1 MKFFSLLF
9 KQSIY
14 LMAIFTLILSFNP
27 LSAED
32 IKISGSNVSLVVD
45 SNTGCI
51 SFLEVKADG
60 KWPGFVYAD
69 GSRSAAGIE
78 VFDELERKLYSDR
91 TTATTIS
98 NLQLTRIGTYQ
109 CLEFDKQFA
118 DAPFSVHQTI
128 TSDIKGVRLD
138 CRAVL
143 NQIPGGRWP
152 RQRNVRISF
161 VMPASEELI
170 GWAPSYPEPAKI
182 KDNPVRYCYGIQEE
196 DMPRVGIPLYTAY
209 VPGKAGL
216 GISIPLEV
224 RKVQLNLGPEPADPS
239 NIYVDF
245 EMLGV
250 YGAGATMSYKSTP
263 PAKYSGKDVQVIRLT
278 EMFVGLTADRP
289 LDFSVWLFSHAP
301 HWRPAL
307 GTFAAAYPDYFGLD
321 PKIRSMWGGR
331 MGGNVHVT
339 QEDLDRWKKYGATM
353 AWLHTHFHRHGEFI
367 PPESLKNP
375 DYEFF
380 CEPYSKDYPDN
391 TVNKNRKVIDAYT
404 DNGQAVF
411 LYGFNIHCDT
421 ITVVQRGLASDMIRQ
436 INGELQPSYHDQP
449 VMFFSPTSPYGNHQ
463 LRQMDLMI
471 ETYPRIMGIALDNW
485 AYGGLD
491 FAHDDG
497 ITMFDNRPAANVNF
511 SQQSMIPEIAK
522 IFHSSGRLVMINKSR
537 TIESMKGADAML
549 SEARGAEIFAMFAYM
564 CLDRHL
570 HPNEYKAADDA
581 EYAEYSLKY
590 CIEWGGQL
598 GTEMVTADPALS
610 DKYYNLVKLLRNRT
624 WVLNCDPLTLHEG
637 TRGNIFRIHPD
648 SPWNAG
654 AVVIP
659 VVRPDILLKDGNM
672 KDGLVVKVR
681 LPENDKLTTA
691 CWIGVEHSDKEV
703 KLDIVRNGAEITL
716 NLPPVGPAGIIKLVS
731 E

>member
-1 MKFFSLLF
+1 
-9 KQSIY
+9 
-14 LMAIFTLILSFNP
+14 MAISALVLSFSP
-27 LSAED
+27 IAAKD
-32 IKISGSNVSLVVD
+32 IKISGSNVSMVVD
-45 SNTGCI
+45 SQTGRI
-51 SFLEVKADG
+51 TNLEVTANG

-69 GSRSAAGIE
+69 GSSGAAGIE

-91 TTATTIS
+91 TTPSTLS
-98 NLQLTRIGTYQ
+98 NLRLTQIGTYQ
-109 CLEFDKQFA
+109 CLEFDKQF
-118 DAPFSVHQTI
+118 DGAPFTVHQTI
-128 TSDIKGVRLD
+128 TADIKGVRID

-161 VMPASEELI
+161 VMPASDELV
-170 GWAPSYPEPAKI
+170 GWAPSYPNPSKV

-196 DMPRVGIPLYTAY
+196 NMPRVGIPLYSAY

-250 YGAGATMSYKSTP
+250 YGAGATMDYKAEK
-263 PAKYSGKDVQVIRLT
+263 PAAFTGKDVDVIRLT
-278 EMFVGLTADRP
+278 EMFVGLTVDRP
-289 LDFSVWLFSHAP
+289 LDFSVWIFSHAP

-307 GTFAAAYPDYFGLD
+307 GTFAAEYPDYFGLD
-321 PKIRSMWGGR
+321 SKIRSMWGGR

-339 QEDLDRWKKYGATM
+339 PERLAIYKKYGATM

-367 PPESLKNP
+367 PPEGLADP

-380 CEPYSKDYPDN
+380 CEPYSDDYPDN
-391 TVNKNRKVIDAYT
+391 TVNKNRKIIDAFT

-411 LYGFNIHCDT
+411 IYGFNMHCDT
-421 ITVVQRGLASDMIRQ
+421 ITVIQRGLAYDRVRQ
-436 INGELQPSYHDQP
+436 INGALQPSYHDQP
-449 VMFFSPTSPYGNHQ
+449 VMFFSPTSVYGSHQ

-471 ETYPRIMGIALDNW
+471 ETYPRIMGVALDNW
-485 AYGGLD
+485 AYGGID

-522 IFHSSGRLVMINKSR
+522 KFHSSGRLVMINKSR
-537 TIESMKGADAML
+537 TIESMKGADALL
-549 SEARGAEIFAMFAYM
+549 SEARGAKIFAMFAYM
-564 CLDRHL
+564 CLNRHL
-570 HPNEYKAADDA
+570 HPNEYKAADDV
-581 EYAEYSLKY
+581 EYAEYALKY

-598 GTEMVTADPALS
+598 GTEMVFADPVMS
-610 DKYYNLVKLLRNRT
+610 DKYYNLIKLLRNRT
-624 WVLNCDPLTLHEG
+624 WVLDCDPVTLPEG
-637 TRGNIFRIHPD
+637 TQGNIFRIHPD

-654 AVVIP
+654 AVVVPI
-659 VVRPDILLKDGNM
+659 VRPDVLLKDNDM
-672 KDGLVVKVR
+672 KSGLELKVR
-681 LPENDKLTTA
+681 LPENDKLTA
-691 CWIGVEHSDKEV
+691 AYWIGVEHSDKADRLEMQRSG
-703 KLDIVRNGAEITL
+703 DEITI
-716 NLPPVGPAGIIKLVS
+716 NLPPVGPAGIVKLVS